1 MIVNKNKWQSRLFV
15 AISVFVFIFPLMMLF
30 KMAFVTD
37 GTPSFDNFINVF
49 SSKRTLVAIKNTFL
63 IGIGSTIVSAL
74 LGGVLAVVVAY
85 TNIKFKKWIELLVI
99 IPYVIPG
106 YVITLSW
113 ISVFSANSPVT
124 SAIKSLG
131 IEKINVYSMTGIILI
146 LGISNAALVY
156 LNLIDILRKVP
167 KEQEWASLISGYS
180 VRETLKNIN
189 LKSLKAP
196 LLTSVVL
203 AFLSAI
209 DNFAIPLTLGAPSG
223 ISVLSTYIYE
233 KAIGFG
239 PTSFNEAAVLSIVL
253 SVISFLVLYFQWRI
267 LTKTQL
273 LETIQKDNSHRIKL
287 KKHARK
293 LTQWG
298 VIALLFSI
306 NIVPLIFMFLSSLH
320 QGYVKS
326 ILDWSHFSLGNYQF
340 ILTTPSM
347 YTGFLVS
354 LKITFI
360 TIIIC
365 LLVSLWVMY
374 SKRRLG
380 NKGAMFI
387 EMGASLTYSIPG
399 IVLALSMIFY
409 WGRVPTVYG
418 TLSILVISYVTRYIL
433 LMLKG
438 LETAFIALGEDLE
451 EASIISGAGFI
462 EKWQKIILPLIK
474 DQIFSSSFL
483 IFVGAFTELTLS
495 SLLAPANSKTVGL
508 TIFSLQTSG
517 DNNVAQAYSVI
528 ITLFILLLLIVRTL
542 IEKGET
548 AYD

>member
-1 MIVNKNKWQSRLFV
+1 MVVKKNKWQSIVFV
-15 AISVFVFIFPLMMLF
+15 VIGLFVFILPLLMLF
-30 KMAFVTD
+30 KMAFMND
-37 GTPSFDNFINVF
+37 GAVSLSNFTNVF
-49 SSKRTLVAIKNTFL
+49 SSSRTLTAIKNTFI
-63 IGIGSTIVSAL
+63 IGIGATLISSL
-74 LGGVLAVVVAY
+74 LGGVLAIIVAY
-85 TNIKFKKWIELLVI
+85 TNIRFKKWIELLVI
-99 IPYVIPG
+99 VPYVIPG

-113 ISVFSANSPVT
+113 ISVFSASSPVNT
-124 SAIKSLG
+124 FLKELSIDKV
-131 IEKINVYSMTGIILI
+131 NVYSMTGIIVI

-156 LNLIDILRKVP
+156 LNLVDILKKVP

-180 VRETLKNIN
+180 MGNTLRNIN

-209 DNFAIPLTLGAPSG
+209 DNFAIPLTLGAPAG

-253 SVISFLVLYFQWRI
+253 SAISFLVLFLQWKI
-267 LTKTQL
+267 LKKSQL
-273 LETIQKDNSHRIKL
+273 LETAKKDNSHRIELNKL
-287 KKHARK
+287 SRR
-293 LTQWG
+293 LIEWTI
-298 VIALLFSI
+298 VIILILI

-326 ILDWSHFSLGNYQF
+326 IMDWSHFSFGNYQF

-354 LKITFI
+354 LKISLLAI
-360 TIIIC
+360 LICII
-365 LLVSLWVMY
+365 LSLWLMY
-374 SKRRLG
+374 SKRRFG
-380 NKGAMFI
+380 NKGAMFV
-387 EMGASLTYSIPG
+387 ELGASLAYSIPG

-409 WGRVPTVYG
+409 WGRVPNIYG
-418 TLSILVISYVTRYIL
+418 TISILIISYVTRYIL

-438 LETAFIALGEDLE
+438 AETAFIALGTDLE
-451 EASIISGAGFI
+451 EASVISGTGFI
-462 EKWQKIILPLIK
+462 EKWRKIILPLIK

-495 SLLAPANSKTVGL
+495 SLLAPANAKTVGL
-508 TIFSLQTSG
+508 TIFNLQTSG

-528 ITLFILLLLIVRTL
+528 ITIFILLLLIIRTSF
-542 IEKGET
+542 EKGDT
-548 AYD
+548 TYD

>member
-1 MIVNKNKWQSRLFV
+1 MVVKKNKWQSIVFVVIGLFV
-15 AISVFVFIFPLMMLF
+15 FLLPLLMLF
-30 KMAFVTD
+30 KMAFMND
-37 GTPSFDNFINVF
+37 GVVSLSNFTNVF
-49 SSKRTLVAIKNTFL
+49 SSSRTLTAIKNTFI
-63 IGIGSTIVSAL
+63 IGIGATLISGL
-74 LGGVLAVVVAY
+74 LGGVLAIIVAY
-85 TNIKFKKWIELLVI
+85 TNIRFKKWIELLVI
-99 IPYVIPG
+99 VPYVIPG

-113 ISVFSANSPVT
+113 ISVFSASSPVN
-124 SAIKSLG
+124 SLLKG
-131 IEKINVYSMTGIILI
+131 LSIEKVNVYSMTGIIVI

-156 LNLIDILRKVP
+156 LNLVDILKKVP

-180 VRETLKNIN
+180 VGNTLRNIN

-196 LLTSVVL
+196 LLTSIVL

-209 DNFAIPLTLGAPSG
+209 DNFAIPLTLGAPAG

-253 SVISFLVLYFQWRI
+253 STISFLVLFLQWKI
-267 LTKTQL
+267 LKKSQL
-273 LETIQKDNSHRIKL
+273 LETAKKDNNHRIELNKL
-287 KKHARK
+287 SRR
-293 LTQWG
+293 LTEWG
-298 VIALLFSI
+298 IVIILILI

-326 ILDWSHFSLGNYQF
+326 IMDWSHFSFGNYQF

-354 LKITFI
+354 LKITLLAIFI
-360 TIIIC
+360 CII
-365 LLVSLWVMY
+365 LSLWLMY
-374 SKRRLG
+374 SKSRFG
-380 NKGAMFI
+380 NKGAMFV
-387 EMGASLTYSIPG
+387 EMGASLAYSIPG

-409 WGRVPTVYG
+409 WGRVPNVYG
-418 TLSILVISYVTRYIL
+418 TIGILIISYVTRYML

-438 LETAFIALGEDLE
+438 TETAFIALGNDLE
-451 EASIISGAGFI
+451 EASVISGTGFI
-462 EKWQKIILPLIK
+462 EKWRKIILPLIK

-495 SLLAPANSKTVGL
+495 SLLAPANAKTVGL
-508 TIFSLQTSG
+508 TIFNLQTSG

-528 ITLFILLLLIVRTL
+528 ITIFILLLLIIRTSF
-542 IEKGET
+542 EKGDM